1 VTLTPYR
8 HVLAVPGI
16 SRLLLVATLARIPTT
31 AAGVVLTLHVV
42 VGLDRGYGAAG
53 IVTAAYTI
61 GAALGGPWRG
71 RAVDRY
77 GVRAALWPSVIVEA
91 AFWSASP
98 WLPYELLLPGAVVVG
113 LFALPVFSLTRQAIG
128 VMVPEHLRRTAFALD
143 SITVEMSF
151 MAGPML
157 GALVV
162 TTVSSTAALI
172 GVGALQAVAGLV
184 LVVFNPSVRS
194 AGAGT
199 SAGRRREWFTRR
211 FVAVILLMAAS
222 TLALAG
228 TDVATVAVLNDQ
240 GHTHLVGLVLATWG
254 FGSMVGGFVYG
265 AMSRAVS
272 SATLVIGLGLVTI
285 PLGLAHS
292 WWVLA
297 LALIPAGALCA
308 PSISATVGEVSRL
321 VPEAQRGE
329 AMGWHSTAATMGVAA
344 GAPLTGAAI
353 DHLGPGWGF
362 AMAGAAGTLLALVAL
377 ALGRTGSAAGSVTP
391 AAEPAPAESGTG
403 VAGAVTPLAV
413 TPLAVAPL
421 AVAPLAGL
429 AGAVDPVPGVTR
441 S

>member
-1 VTLTPYR
+1 MTLTPYR
-8 HVLAVPGI
+8 DVLAVPGI

-71 RAVDRY
+71 RAVDRF
-77 GVRAALWPSVIVEA
+77 GVRAALWPSIVVEV
-91 AFWSASP
+91 AFWAAAP

-113 LFALPVFSLTRQAIG
+113 MFALPIFSLTRQAIG
-128 VMVPEHLRRTAFALD
+128 VLVPENLRRTAFALD
-143 SITVEMSF
+143 SITVELSF
-151 MAGPML
+151 MAGPLL

-172 GVGALQAVAGLV
+172 AVGALQGVAGVAIL
-184 LVVFNPSVRS
+184 VFNPTVRS
-194 AGAGT
+194 ADGGT
-199 SAGRRREWFTRR
+199 SAGHRREWFTRR

-222 TLALAG
+222 TLALTG

-240 GHTHLVGLVLATWG
+240 GHTGLIGIVLATWG
-254 FGSMVGGFVYG
+254 LGSMAGGFVYG

-308 PSISATVGEVSRL
+308 PSVAATVGEVSRL

-329 AMGWHSTAATMGVAA
+329 AMGWHSTAGTMGVAA
-344 GAPLTGAAI
+344 GAPLTGVAI
-353 DHLGPGWGF
+353 DQLGPGWGF
-362 AMAGAAGTLLALVAL
+362 AVAGLGGAVLALFALLLA
-377 ALGRTGSAAGSVTP
+377 RTAGSEAALP
-391 AAEPAPAESGTG
+391 AAEAAE
-403 VAGAVTPLAV
+403 ARA
-413 TPLAVAPL
+413 
-421 AVAPLAGL
+421 
-429 AGAVDPVPGVTR
+429 
-441 S
+441 

>member
-1 VTLTPYR
+1 VNLTPYR

-16 SRLLLVATLARIPTT
+16 ARLLLVATLARIPTT

-77 GVRAALWPSVIVEA
+77 GVRAALWPSIVVEA
-91 AFWSASP
+91 AFWAAAP
-98 WLPYELLLPGAVVVG
+98 WLPYELLLPGAVLVG

-128 VMVPEHLRRTAFALD
+128 VLVPEHLRRTGFALD
-143 SITVEMSF
+143 SITVEMAF
-151 MAGPML
+151 MAGPLL

-162 TTVSSTAALI
+162 TTVSSTVALVA
-172 GVGALQAVAGLV
+172 VGALQAVAGV
-184 LVVFNPSVRS
+184 ALVVFNPTVRS
-194 AGAGT
+194 RHSDEVT
-199 SAGRRREWFTRR
+199 GRRRDWFTRR
-211 FVAVILLMAAS
+211 FVAAVLLMAAS

-240 GHTHLVGLVLATWG
+240 GHTELIGVVLATWG
-254 FGSMVGGFVYG
+254 FGSMMGGFVYG
-265 AMSRAVS
+265 GLPRAVP
-272 SATLVIGLGLVTI
+272 SAALVIGLGLVTI

-308 PSISATVGEVSRL
+308 PSVSATVADVSRL

-329 AMGWHSTAATMGVAA
+329 AMGWHSTAGTVGVAA
-344 GAPLTGAAI
+344 GAPLTGLAI

-362 AMAGAAGTLLALVAL
+362 AIAGAAGIVLAVVALLLA
-377 ALGRTGSAAGSVTP
+377 RTGRA
-391 AAEPAPAESGTG
+391 APAVCEAAAPEVA
-403 VAGAVTPLAV
+403 VAGARA
-413 TPLAVAPL
+413 
-421 AVAPLAGL
+421 
-429 AGAVDPVPGVTR
+429 
-441 S
+441 